1 MVKQSSPETC
11 QLETIFRVA
20 RHFSSK
26 TDFEVKMMMN
36 IIVVMP
42 MTMMM
47 MMMMTTM
54 TMKMKMMMM
63 MMMMMMLVFD
73 SPRTWHS
80 GLGQNSENLHH
91 GRK

>member
-42 MTMMM
+42 MTMTM

-54 TMKMKMMMM
+54 TMK

>member
-47 MMMMTTM
+47 MMTTM
-54 TMKMKMMMM
+54 TMKMM